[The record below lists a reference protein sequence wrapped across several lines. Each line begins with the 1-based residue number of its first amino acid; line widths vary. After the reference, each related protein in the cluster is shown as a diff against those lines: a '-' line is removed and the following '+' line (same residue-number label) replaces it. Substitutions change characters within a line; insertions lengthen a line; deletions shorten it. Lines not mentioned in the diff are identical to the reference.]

1 MNPLR
6 ISGQVNQLKRM
17 MQAFSSPQAFLDA
30 NPKFKAEFEKFKA
43 ENEGKSVEQI
53 ARDYGID
60 PAILKLL

>member
-1 MNPLR
+1 
-6 ISGQVNQLKRM
+6 M

-30 NPKFKAEFEKFKA
+30 NPKFKAEFEKFQA